1 MGERMSD
8 IVEINVQT
16 GEVTTRSYTQA
27 EKDRIQALEQKLA
40 EMFAAAGENNGN

>member
-1 MGERMSD
+1 MSD

-16 GEVTTRSYTQA
+16 GEVVTRNYTQA
-27 EKDRIQALEQKLA
+27 ERDRIQDLEQKLA

>member
-8 IVEINVQT
+8 IVEVNVET

-27 EKDRIQALEQKLA
+27 EIDHIQALEQKLA
-40 EMFAAAGENNGN
+40 EMLAAAGENNGN